1 MKKKVFREY
10 QRAIWEAKFK
20 EAEEAREKLEAKIE
34 ENAPKKKQEAKVQV
48 TEPKKRGRKKSVK

>member
-1 MKKKVFREY
+1 MKKKVFRF
-10 QRAIWEAKFK
+10 QQAIWEAKFK

-34 ENAPKKKQEAKVQV
+34 EDAPKKKQEAKVQV